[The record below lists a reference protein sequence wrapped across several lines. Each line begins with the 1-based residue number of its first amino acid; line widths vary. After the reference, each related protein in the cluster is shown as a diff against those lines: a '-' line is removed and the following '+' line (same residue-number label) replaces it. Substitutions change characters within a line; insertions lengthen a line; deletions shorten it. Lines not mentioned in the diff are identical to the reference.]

1 MDCVPTRAAVLD
13 YGVRWSIEPMF
24 SDFKGRGF
32 ALEDSQLEH
41 ADRLERLILIMSLAM
56 YWCVQIGQEDA
67 LNCSTPLEI
76 KTRAQTDI
84 NHWSFKKLYR
94 SLVSWFTRGL
104 RFLKRY
110 LTERPPSVGVLLGFE
125 KLIGGKVGLTGIAF
139 VLDVTEETVL
149 AWLARASAKA
159 CEINDYL
166 LRDLPVT
173 RVQLDEM
180 WSFIRSKHTQEPAS
194 HMDPCAATD
203 GAQWIWLSYAPE
215 YRLML
220 TAVVGPRTLE
230 TAKAV
235 VKATA
240 SKVRGIPA
248 YFSDGFTCY
257 FAALIAVY
265 HTITT
270 FPRTGKRGRPKA
282 PRIEPHPELVYGQ
295 LVKEKKDGRL
305 VTLKH
310 AHPLWR
316 PTHGCAWPFGEHI
329 LD

>member
-1 MDCVPTRAAVLD
+1 M
-13 YGVRWSIEPMF
+13 M
-24 SDFKGRGF
+24 
-32 ALEDSQLEH
+32 ALKML
-41 ADRLERLILIMSLAM
+41 
-56 YWCVQIGQEDA
+56 
-67 LNCSTPLEI
+67 
-76 KTRAQTDI
+76 
-84 NHWSFKKLYR
+84 
-94 SLVSWFTRGL
+94 LVG
-104 RFLKRY
+104 
-110 LTERPPSVGVLLGFE
+110 
-125 KLIGGKVGLTGIAF
+125 VGLTGISF
-139 VLDVTEETVL
+139 VLGVTEETVL

-159 CEINDYL
+159 CEINDHL

-305 VTLKH
+305 VTLSTRILCGAQHMVARGLSVSTSLIERLNLTLRQSLAPLGRKTQKFCKNH
-310 AHPLWR
+310 AHMQRRVLFFQAFYNMARPHQSLRTQIPTCDQLPAGVICPKWQHRSPAMAAHLTDHIWTFRELLTVKFEPLCSQSIS
-316 PTHGCAWPFGEHI
+316 G
-329 LD
+329 